1 MDMQLGVVKAIK
13 SIKVA
18 EISLN
23 IYSEGK
29 CAKLA
34 E

>member
-1 MDMQLGVVKAIK
+1 MDMHLDVVKAIK

-18 EISLN
+18 EINLN
-23 IYSEGK
+23 MYSEGK
-29 CAKLA
+29 YATFA

>member
-1 MDMQLGVVKAIK
+1 MDMHLDVVKAIK
-13 SIKVA
+13 SIKMA

-29 CAKLA
+29 CATFA